1 MKVFNLRCGYG
12 HSFEGWFAT
21 EEDFQN
27 QSERGILECP
37 MCSSA
42 DVVRMPSAPRLN
54 LGASPAERAAT
65 AMSEDIQAAWLRL
78 ARHVFENSEDVGRQF
93 TEEARRIHYGEAAHR
108 AIRGQATLQQTR
120 DLLDEGISVMPL
132 PVPAGFTGNLQ

>member
-1 MKVFNLRCGYG
+1 
-12 HSFEGWFAT
+12 
-21 EEDFQN
+21 
-27 QSERGILECP
+27 